1 MGFPSSP
8 VFSSSLVTGR
18 PLPARTGR
26 PVSRASLPLARAHP
40 LALLQTCISS
50 SSTASPG
57 TRHRV
62 PFLSSPGN
70 PPTLWL
76 LPHSSPGCTPSSAQQ
91 PGSGPQ
97 DLPADPPTQG
107 GSLYPRG
114 LSEPLSPAQQVPRG
128 PPLAPS
134 SASPPPR
141 RSCFLP
147 ESQIQAACLRLN
159 TSALTLSSAW
169 DFFFPP
175 NLCTTDCCLISSPE
189 LQPHGLKVICTGP
202 RSS

>member
-18 PLPARTGR
+18 PLPARTHR

-97 DLPADPPTQG
+97 DLPADPPPKGAPFTLG
-107 GSLYPRG
+107 VCRN
-114 LSEPLSPAQQVPRG
+114 
-128 PPLAPS
+128 PLAQLSRCRGALLWPLHRPRHLAAALAFFPNLKYRQPV
-134 SASPPPR
+134 SASIPLP
-141 RSCFLP
+141 SLFLLP
-147 ESQIQAACLRLN
+147 GI
-159 TSALTLSSAW
+159 
-169 DFFFPP
+169 FFFPQIFAQQ
-175 NLCTTDCCLISSPE
+175 TAA
-189 LQPHGLKVICTGP
+189 
-202 RSS
+202 